1 MKKLLSYALILSAAL
16 ATTACG
22 WHLRGH
28 QSISGLDS
36 VHVSC
41 SKPSG
46 IEFAQ
51 ELRYHLKRQGVEL
64 KANAPEAHYSV
75 VILSRNSERR
85 VASVGASARATEYL
99 LVETVDFRVLD
110 PAGQQLLPATTLRAE
125 RSLDFDENQVIGK
138 ADEAALI
145 QTELRNDL
153 VRQLSLRLQ
162 HLNPAAAAA
171 DNEG

>member
-36 VHVSC
+36 IHIS
-41 SKPSG
+41 SRDSG
-46 IEFAQ
+46 NAFAQ

-64 KANAPEAHYSV
+64 KANAPEALYSV
-75 VILSRNSERR
+75 VILKQNSERR

-99 LVETVDFRVLD
+99 LVETVDFLVLD

>member
-1 MKKLLSYALILSAAL
+1 MKKILSYVLILSAVL

-22 WHLRGH
+22 WHLRGQ
-28 QSISGLDS
+28 QSISGVDS
-36 VHVSC
+36 VHVS
-41 SKPSG
+41 SG
-46 IEFAQ
+46 DSGTAFAQ
-51 ELRYHLKRQGVEL
+51 ELKYHLKRQGVEL
-64 KANAPEAHYSV
+64 KANAPEARYSV
-75 VILSRNSERR
+75 VVLKQKSERR

-99 LVETVDFRVLD
+99 LVETVEFLVLD

-138 ADEAALI
+138 NDEAALI

-153 VRQLSLRLQ
+153 VRQLSRRLQ